1 MKILISY
8 GLLVLVILVGN
19 KLGSDFGMGVA
30 FCIFLIAEGLIG
42 KLRAIP
48 RKTII
53 KKKEE
58 VK

>member
-1 MKILISY
+1 MRDLMNY

-30 FCIFLIAEGLIG
+30 FCMFLIIEGSITRLKKRSVKSIV
-42 KLRAIP
+42 
-48 RKTII
+48 
-53 KKKEE
+53 KKEE